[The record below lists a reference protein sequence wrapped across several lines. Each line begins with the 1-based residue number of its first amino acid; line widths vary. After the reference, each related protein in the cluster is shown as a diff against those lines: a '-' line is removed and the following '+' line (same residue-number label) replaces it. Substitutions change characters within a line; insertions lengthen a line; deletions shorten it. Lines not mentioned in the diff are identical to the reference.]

1 MLQRLVTD
9 GVEPLRLVIDG
20 CQTSQP
26 GADGVKTRQRRQL
39 SIQTVIT
46 EESLA
51 SYKQPINKP
60 AKNLLSNNT
69 SSLLIHTAWLHI
81 FVILHTA

>member
-1 MLQRLVTD
+1 MIACVSPPHRFWLIAPVLQRLVTD

-20 CQTSQP
+20 CQTSKP
-26 GADGVKTRQRRQL
+26 GADGVKTRQRREL

-46 EESLA
+46 EESFA

-60 AKNLLSNNT
+60 A
-69 SSLLIHTAWLHI
+69 
-81 FVILHTA
+81 VP